1 VSCDLERYKDT
12 PTNLWKILEQLPTTA
27 ISIKPT
33 SPIPFQSAVGP
44 DIKRLLTTMAFVLR
58 RPFAISAT
66 LKQIPKPSKST
77 TARFFHQNGPFT
89 NHASRSASPTFAKYR
104 QTFQGSF
111 KRSYIE
117 PSYRVKPDTGNATQ
131 KIIYGAAIIGGTMV
145 ATNFLFNRETREDGG
160 MAPYERSYL
169 NQTFMQT
176 GLGIGIIGVAARALH
191 ASGWSYRLMAMNPWV
206 VVGVSLVGSIGSMY
220 ATLYTPPER

>member
-1 VSCDLERYKDT
+1 
-12 PTNLWKILEQLPTTA
+12 
-27 ISIKPT
+27 
-33 SPIPFQSAVGP
+33 
-44 DIKRLLTTMAFVLR
+44 MAFVLR

-77 TARFFHQNGPFT
+77 TVRFFHQNGPFT
-89 NHASRSASPTFAKYR
+89 RATNNTSRSASPSFAKYR

-117 PSYRVKPDTGNATQ
+117 PSYRVKADTGNATQ
-131 KIIYGAAIIGGTMV
+131 KIIYGAAIIGGTVV

-191 ASGWSYRLMAMNPWV
+191 SSGWSYRLMAMNPWV
-206 VVGVSLVGSIGSMY
+206 VVGVSLVGSIGTMY